1 MKALIATIIILSIA
15 AISLYIFNY
24 NKDIFKKRSPWPVE
38 LSQVPDIS
46 QFAKINSIKKET
58 KNGNQYWYFQINNI
72 KIKKLREYWI
82 ILKTY
87 NFVFM
92 NDREVNENEIEEFHM
107 KNFVNIYLK
116 YNLNIET
123 TNLLLTVV
131 LE

>member
-24 NKDIFKKRSPWPVE
+24 NKDIFKKSSWPVE

-46 QFAKINSIKKET
+46 QIAKINSIKKET
-58 KNGNQYWYFQINNI
+58 KNGNRYWYFQINNI
-72 KIKKLREYWI
+72 KIKKLGEYRT

-92 NDREVNENEIEEFHM
+92 NDRQVNENEIEEYHM
-107 KNFVNIYLK
+107 NNFVNVYLR

>member
-24 NKDIFKKRSPWPVE
+24 NKDIFKNKSNWPVE

-46 QFAKINSIKKET
+46 QIAKINSIKKET
-58 KNGNQYWYFQINNI
+58 KNGNRYWYFQINNI
-72 KIKKLREYWI
+72 KIKKLGEYRA

-87 NFVFM
+87 NFVFL
-92 NDREVNENEIEEFHM
+92 NDRKVNENEIEEYYM
-107 KNFVNIYLK
+107 NNFVNVNLR
-116 YNLNIET
+116 YNPFTET